1 MLIWALIKS
10 FWLKVKLPIYC
21 VHQFIRQFSNGAL
34 KVLKFVEKERRS
46 LLEHLQPWN
55 AYSIDLFQPNSLHL
69 LSTPTEKIRKSFIFW
84 CSRTVTQRCSVKKMF
99 LKFCKFHRKTSVP
112 ESLLRPTNL
121 LEKRLWYR
129 CFSVNP
135 AKLLRTPFL
144 WITSV
149 GYFKVFSGDIEKE
162 YWPEIG

>member
-1 MLIWALIKS
+1 MGIDKKFLMESKIA
-10 FWLKVKLPIYC
+10 YTC

-34 KVLKFVEKERRS
+34 KVLKFVEKRRRS
-46 LLEHLQPWN
+46 FLEHLQPWN

-144 WITSV
+144 WTTSV